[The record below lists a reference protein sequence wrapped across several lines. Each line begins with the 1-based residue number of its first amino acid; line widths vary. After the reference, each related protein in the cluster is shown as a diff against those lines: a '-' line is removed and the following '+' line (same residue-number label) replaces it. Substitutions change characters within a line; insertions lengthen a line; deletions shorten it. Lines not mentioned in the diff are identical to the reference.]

1 VRNPKRDEVSVVLAH
16 QSREGFEEG
25 RAIELRVGERSS
37 GFVGDVLDRGQE
49 AVNEFWLLRIVCQ

>member
-1 VRNPKRDEVSVVLAH
+1 VVLAH
-16 QSREGFEEG
+16 QSREGFEES
-25 RAIELRVGERSS
+25 RAIELRVRERSS